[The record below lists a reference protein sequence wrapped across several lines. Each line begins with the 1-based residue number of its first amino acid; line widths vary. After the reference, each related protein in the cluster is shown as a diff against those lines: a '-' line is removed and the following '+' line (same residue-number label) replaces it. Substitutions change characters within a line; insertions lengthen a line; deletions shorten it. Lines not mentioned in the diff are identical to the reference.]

1 MPDSPSLIPWLLHH
15 PFSGCETHTHWPCS
29 CIHIHRAA
37 TKVVFFACCFVT
49 PFHWPPYLSKR
60 RIQPNLYKSIYIVVD
75 GISQYV
81 QMGLARAQWVE
92 QLCCAPGCCR
102 KEHTPWA
109 SLQMSCRPLNHW
121 QWLFVSSTT
130 FPGVPRPRCCR
141 IKDMHYSCD
150 GQESE
155 EPWGKPATGCQNSPD
170 TPTANSSHP
179 QPNCCKLQVA
189 SRNRLW
195 RGGFRTKVL
204 FFIILTNNGPLRSN
218 LQIEV
223 PQSSYFPFRSYI
235 DSLSFISSLTTA
247 GMCELSLRLF

>member
-49 PFHWPPYLSKR
+49 SFHWPPYLSKR

-130 FPGVPRPRCCR
+130 FPGVPRPCCCH

-170 TPTANSSHP
+170 TSTANSSHP
-179 QPNCCKLQVA
+179 QPNCCELQVA

-195 RGGFRTKVL
+195 RGGFRTKGL

-223 PQSSYFPFRSYI
+223 PQSSYFLLDP
-235 DSLSFISSLTTA
+235 T
-247 GMCELSLRLF
+247 